1 MGRGEPSPSRRACG
15 FVKCPGRRSCGWLRS
30 GSEAGT
36 VPRHG
41 RASVPRDGRR
51 GEDRAHPALPRHAA
65 AVAGRLR
72 GAPVPQGRSLGRDV
86 DLSTPVRRG
95 EPRGLP
101 GRRPRHRVVGG
112 RRRRRVH
119 GARAPGP
126 RRDDR
131 VAGRT
136 GVVQRQRGDVRHVV
150 LRLQLAP
157 GGRAPPAGPQ
167 GDHPDLRDRPAI
179 HGRRPLRRRS
189 AARHRLPRLPR
200 LHGRLDRA
208 SSGPVGL
215 RGGMARRMA
224 SGGSRRTIRGS
235 SGGSSIRTKTTT
247 GATAP
252 SSSTTP
258 RSRRRRS

>member
-1 MGRGEPSPSRRACG
+1 MSDGCG
-15 FVKCPGRRSCGWLRS
+15 AARKR
-30 GSEAGT
+30 
-36 VPRHG
+36 VPCARHG

-65 AVAGRLR
+65 SVAGRLR
-72 GAPVPQGRSLGRDV
+72 GPPVPQGRSLGRDV
-86 DLSTPVRRG
+86 DLSTPLRRG

-131 VAGRT
+131 VARRA
-136 GVVQRQRGDVRHVV
+136 GVVERQRGDVRHVV

-157 GGRAPPAGPQ
+157 GRRAPPAGVE

-179 HGRRPLRRRS
+179 HRRRPLRRRS

-200 LHGRLDRA
+200 VHGRLDRA
-208 SSGPVGL
+208 SAGPVGL
-215 RGGMARRMA
+215 RGGMAGGMA
-224 SGGSRRTIRGS
+224 PADRGERS
-235 SGGSSIRTKTTT
+235 VGARVARASERGRLS